1 MSYFGTNDD
10 NIDLDEEY
18 FQQLVDSK
26 LDNINGSYM
35 EQLAIKEASGSFN
48 PDGKYLQ
55 RTLIFLMCIDEFQN
69 AIDEIK
75 KNEKDFTIIAMYA
88 NSLRERSDELQTKV
102 T

>member
-1 MSYFGTNDD
+1 MSYFGTNEE

-18 FQQLVDSK
+18 FQQLVERK
-26 LDNINGSYM
+26 LANVNGSYM

-48 PDGKYLQ
+48 PDGKYFYENAH
-55 RTLIFLMCIDEFQN
+55 FLMCIDEFQN

-88 NSLRERSDELQTKV
+88 NSLRERSDEL
-102 T
+102 